1 MSAAGLQGEP
11 APRTATLPAP
21 HPVTVPGPLA
31 GATSAPV
38 PAYQAERVAD
48 LDSFLARC
56 ERLARPGTLPFHGS
70 GWLRAWYETLG
81 TTGGRTPLLLAVR
94 LQPGGPDAA
103 LLPLV
108 VTRRA
113 GLRVVA
119 WADAD
124 VVDYTAPIL
133 ARQWH
138 GGAGPAQA
146 APALWRAIRQGLA
159 GCDVLTID
167 KLLGQCL
174 DETPATANP
183 LLQCLPLQA
192 SDLFG
197 NQFSAPDGWEAWRR
211 TLDKTV
217 RKEIERCW
225 RVFER
230 SPTARFEQVHSV
242 PEALALFEVLD
253 EQQAQRAHQLGLH
266 YKLDQPDYRAFYRA
280 LVARGVADGSVV
292 VTALRDDDA
301 VVSAMLG
308 VANAHRYVALRQSIG
323 GAAWKNAS
331 PGRLLDD
338 GTARHLH
345 GQGLTQF
352 DFGIGDYH
360 HKAAL
365 KMQHIPLYAGC
376 VPLSW
381 RGVPVAALWRAR
393 RWLKAQPA
401 LRALWLQRIKPLL
414 KKAG

>member
-1 MSAAGLQGEP
+1 MSAVGLPGEP
-11 APRTATLPAP
+11 AELATPLAAATLAR
-21 HPVTVPGPLA
+21 VPSYEA
-31 GATSAPV
+31 EQV
-38 PAYQAERVAD
+38 PTLVE
-48 LDSFLARC
+48 FLARC
-56 ERLARPGTLPFHGS
+56 ERLARPGTLPFHGT
-70 GWLRAWYETLG
+70 GWLRAWYQTLG
-81 TTGGRTPLLLAVR
+81 ATGGRTPLLLAVR

-108 VTRRA
+108 VSRRA

-124 VVDYTAPIL
+124 VVDYNAPIL

-138 GGAGPAQA
+138 GGATPTEA

-159 GCDVLTID
+159 GCDVLQID

-174 DETPATANP
+174 DETPAAPSP
-183 LLQCLPLQA
+183 LLQCLSLEA

-197 NQFSAPDGWEAWRR
+197 NQFSAPEGWEAWRR

-230 SPTARFEQVHSV
+230 SPAARFEQVRGV
-242 PEALALFEVLD
+242 PEALALFDLLD
-253 EQQAQRAHQLGLH
+253 QQQAERARQLGLH
-266 YKLDQPDYRAFYRA
+266 YKLDQPEYRAFYRA
-280 LVARGVADGSVV
+280 LVAGGVADGSVV
-292 VTALRDDDA
+292 MTALRDGDA

-308 VANAHRYVALRQSIG
+308 VANAQRYVALRQSIG

-360 HKAAL
+360 HKSAL

-393 RWLKAQPA
+393 RWLKARPA
-401 LRALWLQRIKPLL
+401 LRALWLQRLKPLL